1 MAATRHAG
9 GLKATGLSDAG
20 DARLLLRQSPDD
32 YVAERTRLVKQAR
45 ADGQRDTANFYQ
57 SLKRPPLS
65 VWAVLAAADDADAV
79 KDVVAATNDLA
90 KVQAG
95 GSNAASLTAAT
106 KKRRTALEALVDGA
120 VRALGKWE
128 AGGEP
133 RRPEIRGIIDQLSRH
148 PELAESWID
157 GTLRDL
163 PDDSFGFAAFADL
176 EVAESSGAA
185 AKQAKPD
192 KPSRRGQGV
201 APEPAPPST
210 DKADKASQR
219 SARVAETKQAR
230 QDVTA
235 AAREVAAAERRAD
248 AARGELRKAQKDAQ
262 RAEDELATAQKR
274 HDKAIERL
282 ESLRND

>member
-1 MAATRHAG
+1 
-9 GLKATGLSDAG
+9 LSDAG
-20 DARLLLRQSPDD
+20 DARLLLRQSPDN

-57 SLKRPPLS
+57 SLKRPPQS

-79 KDVVAATNDLA
+79 NNVVAATNDLA

-120 VRALGKWE
+120 VRALGQWE

-133 RRPEIRGIIDQLSRH
+133 RRAEIRGIIDQLSRH

-176 EVAESSGAA
+176 EVAESSGPAT
-185 AKQAKPD
+185 KQAKPD
-192 KPSRRGQGV
+192 KPSRRGQGA
-201 APEPAPPST
+201 APEPAPRST
-210 DKADKASQR
+210 DKASQR

-235 AAREVAAAERRAD
+235 AAREIAAAERRAD

-262 RAEDELATAQKR
+262 RAEDELTTAQKR

-282 ESLRND
+282 DTLRND